1 MLQYETFVN
10 GIASLKKCYRGFNL
24 NREEMLAWYDVIK
37 AVISESEFLPL
48 IFDYCISESAPTCPA
63 DIIRLRKKMALD
75 SAPAPAFVADRLF
88 DSTRRML
95 HSGSYEDLEESKK
108 NLLNDLV
115 MQNPEFRPDNVY
127 VVVVTLVNQYYE
139 VLIDA
144 VRCCERTEIS
154 ILTSE
159 IKSSYRKELNKTVS
173 YTGLT
178 GSLPEAKDSLLLN

>member
-10 GIASLKKCYRGFNL
+10 GIASLKKCYKGFNL

-48 IFDYCISESAPTCPA
+48 IFDYCISESIPIGPS

-75 SAPAPAFVADRLF
+75 SAPAPAFVADKLI

-95 HSGSYEDLEESKK
+95 RSRSTEDLEENKK
-108 NLLNDLV
+108 NLLNNLV

-127 VVVVTLVNQYYE
+127 IVVVTLVSQYYE
-139 VLIDA
+139 VLVD
-144 VRCCERTEIS
+144 VVSYNERKDIS
-154 ILTSE
+154 ILATE
-159 IKSSYRKELNKTVS
+159 IKSSYRKELNKTIS

-178 GSLPEAKDSLLLN
+178 GSLPVAKDSLLLN